1 MFQRQVQAVGAVTG
15 EADAVTQFLQTVE
28 QVIAGLGFVFDNQ
41 NIHRSVSMVI
51 DATAALYLIVQH
63 MFAAL
68 MVEVIQLRRDHATR
82 L

>member
-1 MFQRQVQAVGAVTG
+1 MQAIGTVAGQ
-15 EADAVTQFLQTVE
+15 ADAVTEFLQTVE

-41 NIHRSVSMVI
+41 NIHRSVSMVVG
-51 DATAALYLIVQH
+51 AAAALNLIVQH

-68 MVEVIQLRRDHATR
+68 MVEVIQARRDHPAR